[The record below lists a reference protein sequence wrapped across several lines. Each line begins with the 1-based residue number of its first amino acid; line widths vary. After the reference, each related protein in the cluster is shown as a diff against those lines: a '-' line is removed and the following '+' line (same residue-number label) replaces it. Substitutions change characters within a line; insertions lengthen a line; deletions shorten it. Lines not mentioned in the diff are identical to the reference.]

1 MLVPITTVN
10 RDGNYKI
17 EMNLDLKKYGLI
29 GDSKNSYSVRKIAA
43 YDGQQSEFLG
53 TYLDRDV
60 KINLRMQGRDIV
72 LLEIKQID

>member
-60 KINLRMQGRDIV
+60 KINLSMQGRDIV

>member
-43 YDGQQSEFLG
+43 YEGQQSEFLG

-60 KINLRMQGRDIV
+60 KINLSMQGRDIV

>member
-1 MLVPITTVN
+1 
-10 RDGNYKI
+10 
-17 EMNLDLKKYGLI
+17 MNLDLKKYGLI

-60 KINLRMQGRDIV
+60 KINLSMQGRDIV